1 MERKRRDD
9 GPPPPLLIDAGR
21 SPLLS
26 LRFALARALCFLS
39 FCSDGC
45 QRETVR
51 ELPQRSEARRD
62 VPAGHRKKQG
72 GARGEL
78 SPSFCSFLQ
87 IRSRASS
94 VPLPARASSRAT
106 REQPCSGSSI
116 AGVRTPMVKELAK
129 KRQAEKISARREEK
143 GKSDAERERE
153 RERGEE
159 EKKRRDPIIAKKR
172 ASLSTPGDA
181 FSLALLPIRPP
192 TPSFPFFSHSL
203 SLSLSL
209 SLFLS
214 LFPSVHEPRPPPPPQ
229 PPLSRKE
236 RERDEAK
243 PRAKGPLR
251 AMPISFGAPQHR
263 VVLGVLVAC
272 AVAGAPLLSKKV
284 RAREQGIA
292 NMRDNVADAKDAAR
306 NARLRVGS
314 SK

>member
-1 MERKRRDD
+1 
-9 GPPPPLLIDAGR
+9 
-21 SPLLS
+21 
-26 LRFALARALCFLS
+26 
-39 FCSDGC
+39 
-45 QRETVR
+45 
-51 ELPQRSEARRD
+51 
-62 VPAGHRKKQG
+62 
-72 GARGEL
+72 
-78 SPSFCSFLQ
+78 
-87 IRSRASS
+87 
-94 VPLPARASSRAT
+94 
-106 REQPCSGSSI
+106 
-116 AGVRTPMVKELAK
+116 MVKELAK
-129 KRQAEKISARREEK
+129 KRQAEKVSARREEK

-159 EKKRRDPIIAKKR
+159 EKKRRDPIIAKR
-172 ASLSTPGDA
+172 SSQEASLTLDA
-181 FSLALLPIRPP
+181 RRRLLPRSFANSSAHALLPVLLA
-192 TPSFPFFSHSL
+192 L